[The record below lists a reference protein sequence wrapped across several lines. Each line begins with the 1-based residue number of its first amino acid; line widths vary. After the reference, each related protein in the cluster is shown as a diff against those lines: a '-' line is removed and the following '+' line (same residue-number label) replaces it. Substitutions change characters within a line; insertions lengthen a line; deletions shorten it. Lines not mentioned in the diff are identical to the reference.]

1 MSNIKEWFLKH
12 ADEIPDEELLR
23 QGYSQSDID
32 FLKNREEE
40 ESAKGLFLFR

>member
-23 QGYSQSDID
+23 QWYSQSDID

-40 ESAKGLFLFR
+40 ES

>member
-12 ADEIPDEELLR
+12 VDEIPDEELLR
-23 QGYSQSDID
+23 QGYSQTDID

-40 ESAKGLFLFR
+40 ES